1 MRPASPSDLTPIN
14 GARGGRVRLFLC
26 GDVMTGRGLDQVL
39 PHPGDPALRE
49 WHVASALTYVA
60 LAERVNGVISRPVAP
75 SYVWGAA
82 LAEWRRAAPDLRL
95 INLETAI
102 TRSGDFA
109 PKGINYRM
117 TPENAACL
125 VAAGVDACSLANNH
139 VLDFGPSGL
148 RDTLE
153 TLQRLGVAA
162 AGAGG
167 DHAEATAPAVIPLTG
182 KSARVILAAAAF
194 QDSGVPLSWRAGPRK
209 PGVNLVEPSE
219 AAAQALA
226 ATIAEVR
233 KPGDLAVASI
243 HWGANWGYQVPETH
257 RRFAH
262 ALIDT
267 GQVAVVHGHSS
278 HHPRPIEV
286 YHDRLI
292 LYGCGDFLN
301 DYEGIGGYETFR
313 GDLVAMYFA
322 DLDSEGRLLR
332 LELSP
337 LAIRRFQLVHPTD
350 DDARWFQERLS
361 QESRPFGVS
370 LARDGSGRLT
380 AAWERPA
387 GAARRS

>member
-1 MRPASPSDLTPIN
+1 MRPATPPDLTPVN
-14 GARGGRVRLFLC
+14 RARDARVRLFLG

-49 WHVASALTYVA
+49 RYVASALTYVD
-60 LAERVNGVISRPVAP
+60 LAERRNGAIPRPVAP

-82 LAEWRRAAPDLRL
+82 LAEWRRLAPDVRL

-102 TRSGDFA
+102 TRGDNFA

-117 TPENAACL
+117 TPENVSCL
-125 VAAGVDACSLANNH
+125 AAAGVNACSLANNH
-139 VLDFGPSGL
+139 ALDFGPSGL
-148 RDTLE
+148 LDTLE
-153 TLQRLGVAA
+153 TLQNLGLAA
-162 AGAGG
+162 SGAGRDG
-167 DHAEATAPAVIPLTG
+167 AAATAPAIIPLPG
-182 KSARVILAAAAF
+182 RSARLILAAAAF
-194 QDSGVPLSWRAGPRK
+194 EDSGVPPAWRAGPRK

-219 AAAQALA
+219 AAARALA

-233 KPGDLAVASI
+233 GPGDLAVASI
-243 HWGANWGYQVPETH
+243 HWGSNWGYQVPEGH

-286 YHDRLI
+286 YRDRLI

-301 DYEGIGGYETFR
+301 DYEGIAGYEAFR
-313 GDLVAMYFA
+313 GDLVAMYFV
-322 DLDSEGRLLR
+322 DLDGEGRLLR

-337 LAIRRFQLVHPTD
+337 LAIRRFQLVRPND
-350 DDARWFQERLS
+350 DDARWLRERLS
-361 QESRPFGVS
+361 EESRAFGVS
-370 LARDGSGRLT
+370 LEPDESGRLIAT
-380 AAWERPA
+380 WEVLSKAALRP
-387 GAARRS
+387 